1 MSTEAVGLPAGLT
14 EVSRLAALLADRV
27 LDAQITSRPVP
38 DGNIRVLL
46 EAALLLREYDQE
58 LPSLLSQIMHGAA
71 APEVPALVEV
81 QQSAQEGESEAG
93 RMAWLLRP
101 FQASKG

>member
-1 MSTEAVGLPAGLT
+1 MSTGEIALPAGLL
-14 EVSRLAALLADRV
+14 EVSRFAALLSDRV
-27 LDAQITSRPVP
+27 LDAQIMGRPVP
-38 DGNIRVLL
+38 DRNIRALL
-46 EAALLLREYDQE
+46 EAALLLREYDQD

-71 APEVPALVEV
+71 VSKEPAPVEPR
-81 QQSAQEGESEAG
+81 QSDQEGAGEAG